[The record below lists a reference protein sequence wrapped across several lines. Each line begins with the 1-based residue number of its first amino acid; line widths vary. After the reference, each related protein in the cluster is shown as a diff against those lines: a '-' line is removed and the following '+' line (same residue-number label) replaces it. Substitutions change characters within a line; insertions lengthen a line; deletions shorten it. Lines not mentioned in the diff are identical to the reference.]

1 MFSELSPV
9 IDNNPAPGS
18 QPNFSSRI
26 SAVLQLQNHDKDFAS
41 KAQPVFNLKIKIQNL
56 TIIIV
61 SQYHIFKSQ
70 QERALIQSLC
80 DRRDSDQ
87 TWDQ

>member
-1 MFSELSPV
+1 MTKILPQRLNETST
-9 IDNNPAPGS
+9 DN
-18 QPNFSSRI
+18 
-26 SAVLQLQNHDKDFAS
+26 L
-41 KAQPVFNLKIKIQNL
+41 IKIQNL

-80 DRRDSDQ
+80 DRRASDQ
-87 TWDQ
+87 TWDGWK